1 MEGPGDANKQG
12 RPELR
17 RLCCDFCAS
26 PRKRLQLEF
35 GVNQLVVHV
44 VGQRKAELFE
54 GEQRGQTH
62 FLGLEK
68 AHALTGKCVC
78 PLFSHDH

>member
-1 MEGPGDANKQG
+1 
-12 RPELR
+12 
-17 RLCCDFCAS
+17 
-26 PRKRLQLEF
+26 
-35 GVNQLVVHV
+35 VNQLVVHV

-68 AHALTGKCVC
+68 AHALTGKCVS